1 MKSISIL
8 LLAGALFVLPLQA
21 LGAESAAGRT
31 ALEQSLDQAA
41 ALVREGRL
49 PEALDLYERIL
60 AAQPDDPAAYT
71 EAFEAYVAAG
81 LPDEALRVAAL
92 AGSRFPAG
100 GEHARE
106 NRRLVLHGGVR
117 AGLIYDSN
125 ANQGPS
131 SNMMDLGD
139 WKNVEVDD
147 AKEISSLGAY
157 ASANLDAGYR
167 LNERGSV
174 WAVGD
179 ASFYWRGNENDK
191 LDKLN
196 SREWQSGRAAAGI
209 RLLGGKHM
217 LDLRL
222 KAEAFDYEFYNH
234 VFATGPELRYI
245 YAPHP
250 RLHLITAANVE
261 ARDYSRSSDRNGAY
275 GSAGE
280 YARFFFGQAGHSL
293 MIGASYIG
301 GGAKEKDYRY
311 DGWQGSARFSFN
323 LPRGFTASP
332 YVSFGQEFYRGPA
345 TSLETRDRRDDRW
358 RTGFDLAYDLNDSWS
373 VEAGYAYSDNDSR
386 SELYTY
392 DQHAVSMGVAWKF

>member
-8 LLAGALFVLPLQA
+8 LLAAALFVLPLQA

-41 ALVREGRL
+41 ALVESGRMA
-49 PEALDLYERIL
+49 EALDLYERIL
-60 AAQPDDPAAYT
+60 AAQPDSPAAYY
-71 EAFEAYVAAG
+71 EAFKAYAAAG

-92 AGSRFPAG
+92 AEGRFPAG
-100 GEHARE
+100 YDPARQQ
-106 NRRLVLHGGVR
+106 RRFVLHGGVR

-147 AKEISSLGAY
+147 AKEISSFGAY

-167 LNERGSV
+167 LNDRGSV

-209 RLLGGKHM
+209 RLLGSKHM

-222 KAEAFDYEFYNH
+222 KAEVFDYEFYNH
-234 VFATGPELRYI
+234 VLAAGPELRYTF
-245 YAPHP
+245 APHP
-250 RLHLITAANVE
+250 RLHLITAANLDK
-261 ARDYSRSSDRNGAY
+261 RDYSRNSDRNGAY
-275 GSAGE
+275 GSVGE
-280 YARFFFGQAGHSL
+280 YARFFFGQAGHSF
-293 MIGASYIG
+293 MIGASYFG

-332 YVSFGQEFYRGPA
+332 FVSFGQEYYKGPA
-345 TSLETRDRRDDRW
+345 TSLETRDRKDDRW
-358 RTGFDLAYDLNDSWS
+358 RAGLDLAYDLNDSWS
-373 VEAGYAYSDNDSR
+373 LEAQYAYSDNDSR

-392 DQHAVSMGVAWKF
+392 DQHVVSMGVAWKF